1 MRDVNHLTRS
11 RSHHRQRAVPTDR
24 HGSTTRPV
32 PPTRSDQGRISAKHE
47 RLLTTPSTR
56 RRTPTAGSAGRAA
69 GQQRGRVE
77 PRGRAG
83 QQRRR
88 AQLTS
93 QRNAQ
98 AFRKRAVAQRQTRI
112 YRAGQSSRRLV
123 AVFVIAAVLFLA
135 VLARVTMLQTVQADA
150 LRQAGK
156 SQRTTEQRLKAH
168 RGTIF
173 DREGADLALSV
184 PARTIT
190 ANPKLVLDPIGT
202 VRTLTALLKLSP
214 EKQQSLTEAFTL
226 KKNSFVYVARQIDTQ
241 LAQTIASLG
250 LAGVSA
256 ISEDKRIL
264 PSGDVG
270 RSVIGR
276 TDPDLEGTGGLEQ
289 EYNDILRG
297 VDGEQSQEHDRKF
310 RSIAGGDETV
320 APIPGSDMVLTL
332 DRGLQYQVERAVLAR
347 VEQLKA
353 VGGTA
358 IVMGV
363 HTGDVYASAN
373 VRRAADGTPEITSAN
388 LAATDAHEPGSVAKV
403 FSLSAAVNEGLATPE
418 TTISV
423 PGFLVYKPVNKSD
436 EKWKFKIR
444 DAEPHNEKQM
454 SLRDIIVHSSNIG
467 TVLIT
472 EGLGT
477 LKFGD
482 YLHQF
487 GFGSTTGLGLP
498 GESSGIM
505 KPAADWQA
513 TEKVTPRYGYGYAA
527 TSLQLAAAVNTIA
540 NGGVYVAPRLVL
552 STIDANGQ
560 THVAPPS
567 PSHTVVTPETANT
580 MTSMMTDVVCYG
592 TAKYA
597 KVPGMSVAG
606 KTGTALLKPTGDS
619 AQTSS
624 STADPVPSAA
634 NPTGDA
640 NLPANT
646 DYQAE
651 DGTKEY
657 YSTFVG
663 YFPADN
669 PQVTI
674 LVSID
679 RPDPSSQDHLGGKA
693 AGPLFSTLATI
704 AMHELKVS
712 PSPNDN
718 GCQDSAG

>member
-1 MRDVNHLTRS
+1 VN
-11 RSHHRQRAVPTDR
+11 
-24 HGSTTRPV
+24 
-32 PPTRSDQGRISAKHE
+32 KHE
-47 RLLTTPSTR
+47 RRNPPTSARRVTAPPPS
-56 RRTPTAGSAGRAA
+56 RAA
-69 GQQRGRVE
+69 RD
-77 PRGRAG
+77 
-83 QQRRR
+83 RR
-88 AQLTS
+88 
-93 QRNAQ
+93 QRNGQ
-98 AFRKRAVAQRQTRI
+98 ALRKRAVSQRRTRI

-135 VLARVTMLQTVQADA
+135 VLARVTLLQTVQADG
-150 LRQAGK
+150 LRSAGK

-173 DREGADLALSV
+173 DRDGADLALSV
-184 PARTIT
+184 PARTVT
-190 ANPKLVLDPIGT
+190 ANPKLVLDAAGT
-202 VRTLTALLKLSP
+202 VRTLTTLLQLPPAKQLSLMD
-214 EKQQSLTEAFTL
+214 SFTA
-226 KKNSFVYVARQIDTQ
+226 KKSSFVYVARQIDPQ
-241 LAQTIASLG
+241 LADTVTSLR
-250 LAGVSA
+250 LAGVSS

-270 RSVIGR
+270 RSVVGR
-276 TDPDLEGTGGLEQ
+276 TDTDLEGTGGLEQ

-310 RSIAGGDETV
+310 RSIAGGNETV
-320 APIPGSDMVLTL
+320 SPIPGSDIVLTL
-332 DRGLQYQVERAVLAR
+332 DRGLQYQVEKALLQR
-347 VEQLKA
+347 VDALKA

-363 HTGDVYASAN
+363 KSGDIYASAN
-373 VRRAADGTPEITSAN
+373 VRRDSNGTAEVTSAN
-388 LAATDAHEPGSVAKV
+388 LAASDAHEPGSVAKV

-423 PGFLVYKPVNKSD
+423 PGFLTYRPVNKSD

-444 DAEPHNEKQM
+444 DAEPHDEEPM

-560 THVAPPS
+560 THDAPAS
-567 PSHTVVTPETANT
+567 PSHEVVTPQTATT
-580 MTSMMTDVVCYG
+580 MTSMMKDVVCYG

-606 KTGTALLKPTGDS
+606 KTGTALLKPTAAP
-619 AQTSS
+619 AQKGAPAAS
-624 STADPVPSAA
+624 DPATDASNASGEI
-634 NPTGDA
+634 NP
-640 NLPANT
+640 PANT
-646 DYQAE
+646 DYQAD
-651 DGTKEY
+651 DGSKEY
-657 YSTFVG
+657 FSTFVG

-679 RPDPSSQDHLGGKA
+679 RPDPTNQDHLGGKA

-704 AMHELKVS
+704 AMHELRVS

-718 GCQDSAG
+718 GCQDRAG

>member
-1 MRDVNHLTRS
+1 MY
-11 RSHHRQRAVPTDR
+11 
-24 HGSTTRPV
+24 
-32 PPTRSDQGRISAKHE
+32 K
-47 RLLTTPSTR
+47 
-56 RRTPTAGSAGRAA
+56 
-69 GQQRGRVE
+69 
-77 PRGRAG
+77 
-83 QQRRR
+83 
-88 AQLTS
+88 
-93 QRNAQ
+93 
-98 AFRKRAVAQRQTRI
+98 
-112 YRAGQSSRRLV
+112 AGQSSRRLV
-123 AVFVIAAVLFLA
+123 AVFVIAALMFLA
-135 VLARVTMLQTVQADA
+135 VLARVTLLQTVQADE
-150 LRQAGK
+150 LRTAGK

-173 DREGADLALSV
+173 DRDGADLALSV

-190 ANPKLVLDPIGT
+190 ANPKLVLDVAGT
-202 VRTLTALLKLSP
+202 VRTLTALLQLP
-214 EKQQSLTEAFTL
+214 ESKQLSLTNAFTS
-226 KKNSFVYVARQIDTQ
+226 KKNSFVYVARQIDPQ
-241 LAQTIASLG
+241 LADTIASMR
-250 LAGVSA
+250 LAG
-256 ISEDKRIL
+256 ISTLREDKRVL

-276 TDPDLEGTGGLEQ
+276 TDLDLEGTGGLEK

-297 VDGEQSQEHDRKF
+297 VDGEQSQEHDREF

-320 APIPGSDMVLTL
+320 PPIPGSDLVLTL
-332 DRGLQYQVERAVLAR
+332 DRGLQYQVEKALLQR
-347 VEQLKA
+347 VGALTA
-353 VGGTA
+353 MGGTA
-358 IVMGV
+358 VVMGV
-363 HTGDVYASAN
+363 NSGDIYASAN
-373 VRRAADGTPEITSAN
+373 VRRNSDGVAEVTSAN

-403 FSLSAAVNEGLATPE
+403 FSLSAAVNEGLASPE

-423 PGFLVYKPVNKSD
+423 PGFLTYTPFNKSD

-444 DAEPHNEKQM
+444 DAEPHEEKPM

-472 EGLGT
+472 EPLGT
-477 LKFGD
+477 LRFGK
-482 YLHQF
+482 YLHEF

-498 GESSGIM
+498 DESAGIM
-505 KPAADWQA
+505 RPAAEWEA

-560 THVAPPS
+560 THKAPDS
-567 PSHTVVTPETANT
+567 PSHEVVTPQTAAT
-580 MTSMMTDVVCYG
+580 MTSMMKDVVCYG

-606 KTGTALLKPTGDS
+606 KTGTALLKPTK
-619 AQTSS
+619 
-624 STADPVPSAA
+624 DPVQMAMQAGGTTTAA
-634 NPTGDA
+634 TPTGGA
-640 NLPANT
+640 ST
-646 DYQAE
+646 DYQAN

-657 YSTFVG
+657 FSTFVG

-679 RPDPSSQDHLGGKA
+679 RPDPSNQDHLGGTA

-704 AMHELKVS
+704 AMHELRVS

>member
-1 MRDVNHLTRS
+1 IES
-11 RSHHRQRAVPTDR
+11 RPKDR
-24 HGSTTRPV
+24 RPI
-32 PPTRSDQGRISAKHE
+32 PPPSPTRGKSQPPHGRRSARHPHHVAPTHSRRKA
-47 RLLTTPSTR
+47 LLR
-56 RRTPTAGSAGRAA
+56 
-69 GQQRGRVE
+69 QQRS
-77 PRGRAG
+77 
-83 QQRRR
+83 
-88 AQLTS
+88 AQT
-93 QRNAQ
+93 
-98 AFRKRAVAQRQTRI
+98 FRKRAVSQRQVRI
-112 YRAGQSSRRLV
+112 YKAGQSSRRLV
-123 AVFVIAAVLFLA
+123 TVFVIAAVLFIA
-135 VLARVTMLQTVQADA
+135 VLARVTVLQTVQAGA
-150 LRQAGK
+150 LRTAGK
-156 SQRTTEQRLKAH
+156 DQRTTEQRLKAH

-173 DREGADLALSV
+173 DRDGADLALSV

-190 ANPKLVLDPIGT
+190 ANPKLVLDAAGT
-202 VRTLTALLKLSP
+202 VRTLTALLHLDAA
-214 EKQQSLTEAFTL
+214 KQQSLLDAFTA
-226 KKNSFVYVARQIDTQ
+226 KKNSFVYVARQVDPNLADTVVA
-241 LAQTIASLG
+241 LR
-250 LAGVSA
+250 LAGVSS
-256 ISEDKRIL
+256 ISEDKRVL

-276 TDPDLEGTGGLEQ
+276 TDPDLEGTGGLEK

-297 VDGEQSQEHDRKF
+297 VDGEESQEHDRKY

-320 APIPGSDMVLTL
+320 APIAGSDIVLSL
-332 DRGLQYQVERAVLAR
+332 DRGLQYQVEKALLQR
-347 VEQLKA
+347 VDALSA

-363 HTGDVYASAN
+363 NTGDIYSVAN
-373 VRRAADGTPEITSAN
+373 VRRDADGTAKVTSAN
-388 LAATDAHEPGSVAKV
+388 LAATEPHEPGSVAKV

-418 TTISV
+418 TTINV
-423 PGFLVYKPVNKSD
+423 PGFLVYRPVNKSD

-444 DAEPHNEKQM
+444 DAEPHNDQPM

-477 LKFGD
+477 LKFGQ
-482 YLHQF
+482 YLHEF

-498 GESSGIM
+498 DESIGIM

-540 NGGVYVAPRLVL
+540 NHGVYVAPRIVL
-552 STIDANGQ
+552 STIDADGR
-560 THVAPPS
+560 THDAPPS
-567 PSHTVVTPETANT
+567 PSHEVVTPQTATT
-580 MTSMMTDVVCYG
+580 MTSMMKDVVCYG

-606 KTGTALLKPTGDS
+606 KTGTALLKPTVDPAQKEAIAAATADS
-619 AQTSS
+619 AAT
-624 STADPVPSAA
+624 TTTV
-634 NPTGDA
+634 PTGEV
-640 NLPANT
+640 NPAAGT
-646 DYQAE
+646 DYQAD
-651 DGTKEY
+651 DGSKEY

-679 RPDPSSQDHLGGKA
+679 RPDPSNQDHLGGKA

-712 PSPNDN
+712 PTPNDT
-718 GCQDSAG
+718 GCQTSAG

>member
-1 MRDVNHLTRS
+1 M
-11 RSHHRQRAVPTDR
+11 
-24 HGSTTRPV
+24 
-32 PPTRSDQGRISAKHE
+32 
-47 RLLTTPSTR
+47 
-56 RRTPTAGSAGRAA
+56 
-69 GQQRGRVE
+69 
-77 PRGRAG
+77 
-83 QQRRR
+83 
-88 AQLTS
+88 
-93 QRNAQ
+93 
-98 AFRKRAVAQRQTRI
+98 
-112 YRAGQSSRRLV
+112 
-123 AVFVIAAVLFLA
+123 FVIAAVLFLA
-135 VLARVTMLQTVQADA
+135 VLARITLLQTVQADE
-150 LRQAGK
+150 LRLAGK
-156 SQRTTEQRLKAH
+156 AQRTTEQRLKAH

-173 DREGADLALSV
+173 DRDGADLALSV
-184 PARTIT
+184 PAKTIT

-214 EKQQSLTEAFTL
+214 AKQQSLTEAFTS

-241 LAQTIASLG
+241 LAETIATLG

-256 ISEDKRIL
+256 INEDKRVL

-270 RSVIGR
+270 RSIVGR
-276 TDPDLEGTGGLEQ
+276 TDPDLEGTGGLEK
-289 EYNDILRG
+289 EYNAILKG

-320 APIPGSDMVLTL
+320 APIPGSDIVLTL
-332 DRGLQYQVERAVLAR
+332 DRGLQYQVEKALLQR
-347 VEQLKA
+347 VEQLAA

-363 HTGDVYASAN
+363 SNGDIYASAN
-373 VRRAADGTPEITSAN
+373 VRRNGDGVAEVTSAN

-418 TTISV
+418 TTINV
-423 PGFLVYKPVNKSD
+423 PGSLTYRPVNKSD

-444 DAEPHNEKQM
+444 DAEPHDEQPM

-472 EGLGT
+472 EGIGT
-477 LKFGD
+477 LKFGR
-482 YLHQF
+482 YLQEF

-498 GESSGIM
+498 DESAGIM

-513 TEKVTPRYGYGYAA
+513 TEKVTPRYGYGYAT

-560 THVAPPS
+560 THDAPPS
-567 PSHTVVTPETANT
+567 PTREVVTPETAAT
-580 MTSMMTDVVCYG
+580 MTSMMKDVVCYG

-606 KTGTALLKPTGDS
+606 KTGTALLKPAKDP
-619 AQTSS
+619 AQTG
-624 STADPVPSAA
+624 TAEVDPNSDLTA
-634 NPTGDA
+634 T
-640 NLPANT
+640 NT
-646 DYQAE
+646 DYRAE

-657 YSTFVG
+657 FSTFVG

-679 RPDPSSQDHLGGKA
+679 RPDPASQDHLGGKA
-693 AGPLFSTLATI
+693 AGPLFSTLATM
-704 AMHELKVS
+704 AMHELRVS

-718 GCQDSAG
+718 GCQNSEG

>member
-1 MRDVNHLTRS
+1 M
-11 RSHHRQRAVPTDR
+11 
-24 HGSTTRPV
+24 
-32 PPTRSDQGRISAKHE
+32 
-47 RLLTTPSTR
+47 
-56 RRTPTAGSAGRAA
+56 
-69 GQQRGRVE
+69 
-77 PRGRAG
+77 PRGRGG
-83 QQRRR
+83 QPRRNAPR
-88 AQLTS
+88 TPP
-93 QRNAQ
+93 RNAQ

-135 VLARVTMLQTVQADA
+135 VLARVTLLQTVQADA
-150 LRQAGK
+150 LRSAGK
-156 SQRTTEQRLKAH
+156 SQRTSEQRLKAH

-173 DREGADLALSV
+173 DRDGADLALSV

-202 VRTLTALLKLSP
+202 VRTLTALLKLTP
-214 EKQQSLTEAFTL
+214 AKQQSLTNAFTV
-226 KKNSFVYVARQIDTQ
+226 KQNSFVYVARQIDTQ
-241 LAQTIASLG
+241 MAQTIASLG

-270 RSVIGR
+270 RSVVGR

-320 APIPGSDMVLTL
+320 ASIPGSDIVLTL
-332 DRGLQYQVERAVLAR
+332 DRGLQYQVEQALLDR
-347 VEQLKA
+347 VQQLKA

-363 HTGDVYASAN
+363 NTGDVYASAN
-373 VRRAADGTPEITSAN
+373 VRRAADGTTEITSAN

-423 PGFLVYKPVNKSD
+423 PGFLVYRPVNKSD

-444 DAEPHNEKQM
+444 DAEPHNEEQM

-477 LKFGD
+477 LKFGN
-482 YLHQF
+482 YLHEF

-560 THVAPPS
+560 THNAPPS
-567 PSHTVVTPETANT
+567 PTHTVVTPETAST
-580 MTSMMTDVVCYG
+580 MTSMMKDVVCYG

-606 KTGTALLKPTGDS
+606 KTGTALLKPTGDP
-619 AQTSS
+619 AQTDSAS
-624 STADPVPSAA
+624 ADPVPSAA
-634 NPTGDA
+634 NPTGET
-640 NLPANT
+640 NPAAST
-646 DYQAE
+646 DYQAD

-657 YSTFVG
+657 FSTFVG

-679 RPDPSSQDHLGGKA
+679 RPDPTSQDRLGGKA

-712 PSPNDN
+712 PSANDN
-718 GCQDSAG
+718 GCQDRAG

>member
-1 MRDVNHLTRS
+1 M
-11 RSHHRQRAVPTDR
+11 
-24 HGSTTRPV
+24 
-32 PPTRSDQGRISAKHE
+32 
-47 RLLTTPSTR
+47 
-56 RRTPTAGSAGRAA
+56 
-69 GQQRGRVE
+69 
-77 PRGRAG
+77 
-83 QQRRR
+83 
-88 AQLTS
+88 
-93 QRNAQ
+93 
-98 AFRKRAVAQRQTRI
+98 RKRAVSQHRARI
-112 YRAGQSSRRLV
+112 YTAGQSSRRLV
-123 AVFVIAAVLFLA
+123 AVFVIAALLFLA
-135 VLARVTMLQTVQADA
+135 VLARVTVLQTVQADD
-150 LRQAGK
+150 LRAAGK

-173 DREGADLALSV
+173 DRDGADLALSV
-184 PARTIT
+184 PARTVI
-190 ANPKLVLDPIGT
+190 ANPKLVLDPAGT
-202 VRTLTALLKLSP
+202 VRTLTALLQLP
-214 EKQQSLTEAFTL
+214 PAKQLSLTEAFTA
-226 KKNSFVYVARQIDTQ
+226 KKNSFVYVVRQIDPQ
-241 LAQTIASLG
+241 LADTVTSLR
-250 LAGVSA
+250 LAGVSS

-270 RSVIGR
+270 RSVVGR

-297 VDGEQSQEHDRKF
+297 VDGEQSQEHDVKF
-310 RSIAGGDETV
+310 RSIAGGNESV
-320 APIPGSDMVLTL
+320 SPIPGSDIVLTL
-332 DRGLQYQVERAVLAR
+332 DRGLQYQIENALLQR
-347 VEQLKA
+347 VDDLKA

-363 HTGDVYASAN
+363 HSGDVYASAN
-373 VRRAADGTPEITSAN
+373 VRRDSAGIAEVTSAN

-418 TTISV
+418 TTINV
-423 PGFLVYKPVNKSD
+423 PGFLTYRPVNKTD

-444 DAEPHNEKQM
+444 DAEPHNEEQM

-477 LKFGD
+477 LKFGS
-482 YLHQF
+482 YLHEF

-540 NGGVYVAPRLVL
+540 NAGVYVAPRLVL

-560 THVAPPS
+560 THDAPPS
-567 PSHTVVTPETANT
+567 PSHEVVTPQSATT
-580 MTSMMTDVVCYG
+580 MTSMMKDVVCYG

-606 KTGTALLKPTGDS
+606 KTGTALLKPTVAPGQKD
-619 AQTSS
+619 A
-624 STADPVPSAA
+624 TATTDPATDASNASGEI
-634 NPTGDA
+634 NP
-640 NLPANT
+640 PANT
-646 DYQAE
+646 DYQAT
-651 DGTKEY
+651 DGSKEY
-657 YSTFVG
+657 FSTFVG

-679 RPDPSSQDHLGGKA
+679 RPDPTNQDHLGGKA

-704 AMHELKVS
+704 AMHELRVS

-718 GCQDSAG
+718 GCQNSAG

>member
-1 MRDVNHLTRS
+1 V
-11 RSHHRQRAVPTDR
+11 
-24 HGSTTRPV
+24 
-32 PPTRSDQGRISAKHE
+32 
-47 RLLTTPSTR
+47 
-56 RRTPTAGSAGRAA
+56 
-69 GQQRGRVE
+69 
-77 PRGRAG
+77 

-88 AQLTS
+88 VDLKQ

-98 AFRKRAVAQRQTRI
+98 AFRKRAVSKHQTRI

-123 AVFVIAAVLFLA
+123 AVFVISAVLFLA
-135 VLARVTMLQTVQADA
+135 VLARITVLQTVQADE
-150 LRQAGK
+150 LRLAGK

-173 DREGADLALSV
+173 DRDGADLALSV

-190 ANPKLVLDPIGT
+190 ANPKLVLDPVGT
-202 VRTLTALLKLSP
+202 VRTLTALLQLTP
-214 EKQQSLTEAFTL
+214 EKQQSLTEAFTT

-250 LAGVSA
+250 LAGVTA

-270 RSVIGR
+270 RSVVGR
-276 TDPDLEGTGGLEQ
+276 TDPDLEGTGGLEK

-297 VDGEQSQEHDRKF
+297 VDGEQNTEHDRKF

-320 APIPGSDMVLTL
+320 APIPGSDIVLTL
-332 DRGLQYQVERAVLAR
+332 DRGLQYQVEKALQQR
-347 VEQLKA
+347 VETLNA

-358 IVMGV
+358 VVLGSK
-363 HTGDVYASAN
+363 TGDIYASAN
-373 VRRAADGTPEITSAN
+373 VRRNSDGVVEVTSAN

-403 FSLSAAVNEGLATPE
+403 FSLSAAVNEGLAVPE
-418 TTISV
+418 TTIDV

-444 DAEPHNEKQM
+444 DAEPHNTQPM

-467 TVLIT
+467 TVLLT
-472 EGLGT
+472 EGVGT
-477 LKFGD
+477 LKFGK
-482 YLHQF
+482 YLHDF

-498 GESSGIM
+498 DESSGIM

-527 TSLQLAAAVNTIA
+527 TSLQLVAAVNTIA

-552 STIDANGQ
+552 STIDANGK
-560 THVAPPS
+560 THPAPPS
-567 PSHTVVTPETANT
+567 PTREVVTPQTAAT
-580 MTSMMTDVVCYG
+580 MTSMMKDVVCYG

-606 KTGTALLKPTGDS
+606 KTGTALLKPTVDP
-619 AQTSS
+619 AQIAAQQGQAA
-624 STADPVPSAA
+624 TATA
-634 NPTGDA
+634 NPTGET
-640 NLPANT
+640 NPPANT
-646 DYQAE
+646 DYQAD

-657 YSTFVG
+657 FSTFVG

-679 RPDPSSQDHLGGKA
+679 RPDPSNQDHLGGTA

-704 AMHELKVS
+704 AMHELRVS
-712 PSPNDN
+712 PSPNDT
-718 GCQDSAG
+718 GCQNSAG

>member
-1 MRDVNHLTRS
+1 M
-11 RSHHRQRAVPTDR
+11 
-24 HGSTTRPV
+24 
-32 PPTRSDQGRISAKHE
+32 
-47 RLLTTPSTR
+47 
-56 RRTPTAGSAGRAA
+56 
-69 GQQRGRVE
+69 
-77 PRGRAG
+77 

-88 AQLTS
+88 VELKQ

-98 AFRKRAVAQRQTRI
+98 ALRKRAVSKHQTRI
-112 YRAGQSSRRLV
+112 YRAGQASRRLV

-135 VLARVTMLQTVQADA
+135 VLARITFLQTVQADE
-150 LRQAGK
+150 LRLAGK

-173 DREGADLALSV
+173 DRDGADLALSV

-190 ANPKLVLDPIGT
+190 ANPKLVLDPVGT
-202 VRTLTALLKLSP
+202 VRTLTALLQLTP
-214 EKQQSLTEAFTL
+214 EKQQSLTEAFTT

-250 LAGVSA
+250 LAGVTA
-256 ISEDKRIL
+256 IKEDKRIL

-270 RSVIGR
+270 RSVVGR
-276 TDPDLEGTGGLEQ
+276 TDPDLEGTGGLEK

-297 VDGEQSQEHDRKF
+297 VDGEQNTEHDRKF

-320 APIPGSDMVLTL
+320 APIPGSDIVLTL
-332 DRGLQYQVERAVLAR
+332 DRGLQYQVEKALQQR
-347 VEQLKA
+347 VEALSA

-358 IVMGV
+358 VVLGSK
-363 HTGDVYASAN
+363 TGDIYASAN
-373 VRRAADGTPEITSAN
+373 VRRNSDGVAEVTSAN

-418 TTISV
+418 TTIDV

-444 DAEPHNEKQM
+444 DAEPHNTQPM

-467 TVLIT
+467 TVLLT
-472 EGLGT
+472 EGVGT
-477 LKFGD
+477 LKFGQ
-482 YLHQF
+482 YLHKF

-498 GESSGIM
+498 DESAGIM

-527 TSLQLAAAVNTIA
+527 TSLQLVAAVNTIA

-552 STIDANGQ
+552 STIDANGK
-560 THVAPPS
+560 THPAPPS
-567 PSHTVVTPETANT
+567 PTHEVVTPQTAAT
-580 MTSMMTDVVCYG
+580 MTSMMKDVVCYG

-606 KTGTALLKPTGDS
+606 KTGTALLKPT
-619 AQTSS
+619 
-624 STADPVPSAA
+624 ADPAQVAA
-634 NPTGDA
+634 RQAQDTTATTVNPTGEI
-640 NLPANT
+640 NPPANT

-679 RPDPSSQDHLGGKA
+679 RPDPSNQDHLGGTA

-704 AMHELKVS
+704 AMHELRVS
-712 PSPNDN
+712 PSPNDT
-718 GCQDSAG
+718 GCQNSAG

>member
-1 MRDVNHLTRS
+1 M
-11 RSHHRQRAVPTDR
+11 
-24 HGSTTRPV
+24 
-32 PPTRSDQGRISAKHE
+32 
-47 RLLTTPSTR
+47 
-56 RRTPTAGSAGRAA
+56 
-69 GQQRGRVE
+69 
-77 PRGRAG
+77 
-83 QQRRR
+83 
-88 AQLTS
+88 
-93 QRNAQ
+93 
-98 AFRKRAVAQRQTRI
+98 
-112 YRAGQSSRRLV
+112 
-123 AVFVIAAVLFLA
+123 FVIAAVLFLA
-135 VLARVTMLQTVQADA
+135 VLARVTLLQTVQADA
-150 LRQAGK
+150 LRSAGK

-173 DREGADLALSV
+173 DRDGADLALSV
-184 PARTIT
+184 PARTVI
-190 ANPKLVLDPIGT
+190 ANPKLVLDPAGT
-202 VRTLTALLKLSP
+202 VRTLTALLQLP
-214 EKQQSLTEAFTL
+214 PAKQLSLTEAFTA
-226 KKNSFVYVARQIDTQ
+226 KKNSFVYVARQIEPQ
-241 LAQTIASLG
+241 LADTVASLR
-250 LAGVSA
+250 LAGVSS

-270 RSVIGR
+270 RSVVGR

-320 APIPGSDMVLTL
+320 APIPGSDIVLTV
-332 DRGLQYQVERAVLAR
+332 DRGLQYQVENAVLRR
-347 VEQLKA
+347 VEELKA

-363 HTGDVYASAN
+363 KSGDIYASAN
-373 VRRAADGTPEITSAN
+373 VHRNSDGTAEITSAN

-418 TTISV
+418 TTITV
-423 PGFLVYKPVNKSD
+423 PGFLTYRPVNKSD

-444 DAEPHNEKQM
+444 DAEPHNEEQM

-552 STIDANGQ
+552 STIDSKGQ
-560 THVAPPS
+560 THDAPPS
-567 PSHTVVTPETANT
+567 PSHEVVTPQTAAT
-580 MTSMMTDVVCYG
+580 MTSMMKDVVCYG

-606 KTGTALLKPTGDS
+606 KTGTALLKPTVDP
-619 AQTSS
+619 AQKAVLP
-624 STADPVPSAA
+624 TAAPSADA
-634 NPTGDA
+634 TNASGEINP
-640 NLPANT
+640 PANT
-646 DYQAE
+646 DYQAD

-657 YSTFVG
+657 FSTFVG

-679 RPDPSSQDHLGGKA
+679 RPDPTSQDHLGGKA

-704 AMHELKVS
+704 AMHELRVS

>member
-1 MRDVNHLTRS
+1 M
-11 RSHHRQRAVPTDR
+11 
-24 HGSTTRPV
+24 
-32 PPTRSDQGRISAKHE
+32 
-47 RLLTTPSTR
+47 
-56 RRTPTAGSAGRAA
+56 
-69 GQQRGRVE
+69 
-77 PRGRAG
+77 
-83 QQRRR
+83 
-88 AQLTS
+88 
-93 QRNAQ
+93 
-98 AFRKRAVAQRQTRI
+98 
-112 YRAGQSSRRLV
+112 
-123 AVFVIAAVLFLA
+123 FLA
-135 VLARVTMLQTVQADA
+135 VLARVTLLQTVQADE
-150 LRQAGK
+150 LRTAGK

-173 DREGADLALSV
+173 DRDGADLALSV

-190 ANPKLVLDPIGT
+190 ANPKLVLDAEGT
-202 VRTLTALLKLSP
+202 VRTLTALLQLP
-214 EKQQSLTEAFTL
+214 ESKQRSLTEAFTS
-226 KKNSFVYVARQIDTQ
+226 KKNSFVYVARQVDPQ
-241 LAQTIASLG
+241 LADTIASMR
-250 LAGVSA
+250 LAG
-256 ISEDKRIL
+256 ISTLREDKRVL

-270 RSVIGR
+270 RSIIGR
-276 TDPDLEGTGGLEQ
+276 TDLDLEGTGGLEK

-297 VDGEQSQEHDRKF
+297 VDGEQSQEHDREF

-320 APIPGSDMVLTL
+320 PPIPGSDLVLTI
-332 DRGLQYQVERAVLAR
+332 DRGLQYQVEKALLQR
-347 VEQLKA
+347 VKA
-353 VGGTA
+353 LSAMGGTA
-358 IVMGV
+358 VVMGV
-363 HTGDVYASAN
+363 NSGDIYASAN
-373 VRRAADGTPEITSAN
+373 VRRDSDGTAEVTSAN

-403 FSLSAAVNEGLATPE
+403 FSLSAAVNEGLASPE

-423 PGFLVYKPVNKSD
+423 PGFLTYTPFNKSD

-444 DAEPHNEKQM
+444 DAEPHLEKPM

-472 EGLGT
+472 EQLGT
-477 LKFGD
+477 LRFGK
-482 YLHQF
+482 YLHDF

-498 GESSGIM
+498 DESAGIM
-505 KPAADWQA
+505 RPAAEWEA

-560 THVAPPS
+560 THPAPDS
-567 PSHTVVTPETANT
+567 PSHEVVTPQTAAT
-580 MTSMMTDVVCYG
+580 MTSMMKDVVCYG

-606 KTGTALLKPTGDS
+606 KTGTALLKPTK
-619 AQTSS
+619 
-624 STADPVPSAA
+624 DPVQTAVQAGQGTAA
-634 NPTGDA
+634 AALPTGGA
-640 NLPANT
+640 ST
-646 DYQAE
+646 DYQAD

-657 YSTFVG
+657 FSTFVG

-679 RPDPSSQDHLGGKA
+679 RPDPANQDHLGGTA

-704 AMHELKVS
+704 AMHELRVS
-712 PSPNDN
+712 PSPNDT

>member
-1 MRDVNHLTRS
+1 MPRGPQPKGVS
-11 RSHHRQRAVPTDR
+11 
-24 HGSTTRPV
+24 
-32 PPTRSDQGRISAKHE
+32 KHE
-47 RLLTTPSTR
+47 RRNPPTSAR
-56 RRTPTAGSAGRAA
+56 RVTAPPPRRAA
-69 GQQRGRVE
+69 RD
-77 PRGRAG
+77 
-83 QQRRR
+83 RR
-88 AQLTS
+88 
-93 QRNAQ
+93 QRNGQ
-98 AFRKRAVAQRQTRI
+98 ALRKRAVSQRRTRI

-123 AVFVIAAVLFLA
+123 AVFVIAALLFLA
-135 VLARVTMLQTVQADA
+135 VLARVTVLQTVQADA
-150 LRQAGK
+150 LRSAGK

-173 DREGADLALSV
+173 DRDGADLALSV
-184 PARTIT
+184 PARTII
-190 ANPKLVLDPIGT
+190 ANPKLVLDAAGT
-202 VRTLTALLKLSP
+202 VRTLTALLQLAP
-214 EKQQSLTEAFTL
+214 AKQLSLTEAFTA
-226 KKNSFVYVARQIDTQ
+226 KKNSFVYVARQIEPQ
-241 LAQTIASLG
+241 LADTVTSLR
-250 LAGVSA
+250 LAGVSS

-270 RSVIGR
+270 RSVVGR

-320 APIPGSDMVLTL
+320 APIPGSDIVLTL
-332 DRGLQYQVERAVLAR
+332 DRGLQYQVENALLQR
-347 VEQLKA
+347 VEELKA

-363 HTGDVYASAN
+363 HSGDVYASAN
-373 VRRAADGTPEITSAN
+373 VRRASDGAAEITSAN

-403 FSLSAAVNEGLATPE
+403 FSLSAAVNEGLATPG
-418 TTISV
+418 TTINV
-423 PGFLVYKPVNKSD
+423 PGFLTYRPVNKSD

-444 DAEPHNEKQM
+444 DAEPHNEEPM

-552 STIDANGQ
+552 STIDSKGQ
-560 THVAPPS
+560 THDAPSS
-567 PSHTVVTPETANT
+567 PSHEVVTPQTAAT
-580 MTSMMTDVVCYG
+580 MTSMMKDVVCYG

-606 KTGTALLKPTGDS
+606 KTGTALLKPAVDP
-619 AQTSS
+619 AQKAVQPA
-624 STADPVPSAA
+624 ADPMTDAA
-634 NPTGDA
+634 NASGEINP
-640 NLPANT
+640 PANT
-646 DYQAE
+646 DYQAD

-657 YSTFVG
+657 FSTFVG

-679 RPDPSSQDHLGGKA
+679 RPDPTSQDHLGGKA

-704 AMHELKVS
+704 AMQELRVS